1 MTFCDI
7 AEKTEG
13 AYFMVNVILIL
24 FGIFLLALI
33 TLDILMIVSLFRT
46 GDERRQLIVW
56 KASTFTLLIV
66 VGSLVIDV
74 VESIVRMEA
83 MMVNPFVKLSVT
95 AMVYFLT
102 LLYYKKRYGD

>member
-1 MTFCDI
+1 MSTMT
-7 AEKTEG
+7 
-13 AYFMVNVILIL
+13 ILLCI

-33 TLDILMIVSLFRT
+33 ALDVLMIISLLKT

-66 VGSLVIDV
+66 IGGLILDI
-74 VESIVRMEA
+74 VESIIRSEA
-83 MMVNPFVKLSVT
+83 MLINPFVKLSVT

-102 LLYYKKRYGD
+102 LLYYKKKYGD

>member
-1 MTFCDI
+1 MSTMT
-7 AEKTEG
+7 
-13 AYFMVNVILIL
+13 ILLWI

-33 TLDILMIVSLFRT
+33 ALDVLMIISLLKT

-66 VGSLVIDV
+66 IGGLILDI
-74 VESIVRMEA
+74 VESIIRSEA
-83 MMVNPFVKLSVT
+83 MLINPFVKLSVT

-102 LLYYKKRYGD
+102 LLYYKKKYGD

>member
-1 MTFCDI
+1 
-7 AEKTEG
+7 
-13 AYFMVNVILIL
+13 MVNVILIL
-24 FGIFLLALI
+24 FGIFLLTLI
-33 TLDILMIVSLFRT
+33 LLDILMIVSLFRT
-46 GDERRQLIVW
+46 GDERRQLIEW

-83 MMVNPFVKLSVT
+83 MMVNPFIKLSVT

-102 LLYYKKRYGD
+102 LLYYKQRYGD